1 VQTECSHL
9 SPLTGSAICLHNR
22 STLRLRGWRRCG
34 EGEVAGIAAIELV
47 RVGLEIREVTLSR
60 GREGGLRVSLP
71 PACPL
76 DQARALE
83 VPNSLR
89 VFQPVSSRYRLELP
103 PFAFSIPIDRVAYR

>member
-1 VQTECSHL
+1 M
-9 SPLTGSAICLHNR
+9 PIGI
-22 STLRLRGWRRCG
+22 RLRGWRRCD

-71 PACPL
+71 PACPM

-83 VPNSLR
+83 VLWWRLPGAAKAFA
-89 VFQPVSSRYRLELP
+89 VEVSAAVAARHAEDLARIFAP
-103 PFAFSIPIDRVAYR
+103 PRRR